1 VYDRLANSFGSEN
14 VFLDVQ
20 DVQPGMNWLEEIKSH
35 RASSDVLL
43 SLIGPHWVSIMRA
56 REHAA
61 VAGPAEDY
69 VRFEIEYVL
78 RPTSRIWVIPVLVGE
93 MMPLSTG
100 HLPRPLQALAKIQA
114 AQVRQER
121 FADDIADLISR
132 IEAIARHSLASATF
146 DGTVRLWDVA
156 TGRPIGNPLA
166 GHGGASGAVSA
177 VAFSPDGK
185 TLATSSQDGLVR
197 LWDVATGR
205 QIGNPLG
212 GQSSAVGAVAFSPD
226 GKTLAAGIVDTV
238 RLWHVA
244 YLVDI
249 VPQLCASAG
258 RSLTVAEW
266 ARYVPPGPAYRK
278 VCP

>member
-1 VYDRLANSFGSEN
+1 MDPMSGGRQQRQAGGAPLRLRVFINYRRDDTWAAAQLVYDRLANSFGSEN

-20 DVQPGMNWLEEIKSH
+20 DVQPGMRWLEEIKSH

-43 SLIGPHWVSIMRA
+43 SLIGPHWVSIMKA
-56 REHAA
+56 REQAA

-69 VRFEIEYVL
+69 VRFEIEYAL

-93 MMPLSTG
+93 VMPLSAG

-114 AQVRQER
+114 AQVRHER

-132 IEAIARHSLASATF
+132 IEAIARQSLASATF
-146 DGTVRLWDVA
+146 DGT
-156 TGRPIGNPLA
+156 
-166 GHGGASGAVSA
+166 
-177 VAFSPDGK
+177 
-185 TLATSSQDGLVR
+185 VR

-226 GKTLAAGIVDTV
+226 GKTLAAGSVDTV